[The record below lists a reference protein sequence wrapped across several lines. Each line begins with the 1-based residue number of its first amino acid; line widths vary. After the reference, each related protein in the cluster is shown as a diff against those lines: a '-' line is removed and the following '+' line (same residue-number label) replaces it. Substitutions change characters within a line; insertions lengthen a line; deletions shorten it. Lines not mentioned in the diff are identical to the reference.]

1 MKKRTIIIAALLFIV
16 VFYFTY
22 TGKAYQLK
30 DVVKV
35 DEANVTRI
43 EIDTDEGKR
52 VVDDK
57 KEIKQIVHSLAKV
70 EVKKSKELDPKF
82 DQSYWVRIVE
92 NGKDAYGL
100 TIYDDE
106 YIKAF
111 NFKDKKQATYTI
123 GKDQKIDVKKLLST
137 KKTCKPTKKDSLR
150 CLFL

>member
-30 DVVKV
+30 DVIKV
-35 DEANVTRI
+35 EEANVTRI

-52 VVDDK
+52 VVYDK
-57 KEIKQIVHSLAKV
+57 KEIKQIVHSLAKI

-82 DQSYWVRIVE
+82 DQSYWVKIVE
-92 NGKDAYGL
+92 SGKDAYGL
-100 TIYDDE
+100 TIYDDH

-111 NFKDKKQATYTI
+111 NFEDKKQATYTI
-123 GKDQKIDVKKLLST
+123 VKDQKVDVKKLFST
-137 KKTCKPTKKDSLR
+137 K
-150 CLFL
+150 

>member
-1 MKKRTIIIAALLFIV
+1 LKKRTIIIAALLFIV

-22 TGKAYQLK
+22 TGKAYQLE

-57 KEIKQIVHSLAKV
+57 KNTKQIVHSLSQL
-70 EVKKSKELDPKF
+70 EVKKSKERDPKF
-82 DQSYWVRIVE
+82 DQSYWIKIVE

-100 TIYDDE
+100 TIYDDD

-137 KKTCKPTKKDSLR
+137 K
-150 CLFL
+150 

>member
-1 MKKRTIIIAALLFIV
+1 MKKRTIIIAALLFIA

-30 DVVKV
+30 DVIKV
-35 DEANVTRI
+35 DQANVTRI

-52 VVDDK
+52 VIDDK
-57 KEIKQIVHSLAKV
+57 KKTKEIVRSLSQL

-82 DQSYWVRIVE
+82 NQAYWVKIVE

-100 TIYDDE
+100 TIYDDD

-123 GKDQKIDVKKLLST
+123 VKDQKVDVKRLFST
-137 KKTCKPTKKDSLR
+137 K
-150 CLFL
+150 

>member
-1 MKKRTIIIAALLFIV
+1 LKKRTIIIAALLFIV

-30 DVVKV
+30 DIIKV

-82 DQSYWVRIVE
+82 DQAYWVKIVE

-100 TIYDDE
+100 TLYDGD

-111 NFKDKKQATYTI
+111 NFEDKKQATYTI
-123 GKDQKIDVKKLLST
+123 VKDQKVDVKKLFST
-137 KKTCKPTKKDSLR
+137 K
-150 CLFL
+150 